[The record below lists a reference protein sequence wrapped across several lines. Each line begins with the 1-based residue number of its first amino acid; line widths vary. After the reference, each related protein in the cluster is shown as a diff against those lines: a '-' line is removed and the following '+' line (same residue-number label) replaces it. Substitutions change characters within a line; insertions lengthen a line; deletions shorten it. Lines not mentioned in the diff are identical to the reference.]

1 MPGIR
6 TTRKSPKRAIP
17 PTPEVAEEALDTAPE
32 DLDNAWLTA
41 VRAADEKQAIDIQA
55 FDLRG
60 VTSIADVFVICHGR
74 NPRQNQTIADEIEKQ
89 LKAQGDRPTA
99 VEGFSN
105 AEWILMDYGA
115 CIIHIFSEQAR
126 EYYGLDRLY
135 RDARRLEISPA
146 E

>member
-1 MPGIR
+1 LPGTR
-6 TTRKSPKRAIP
+6 TTRKPQKRVTP
-17 PTPEVAEEALDTAPE
+17 PTPEVIEEALDPSPE
-32 DLDNAWLTA
+32 DLDSRWLTA

-89 LKAQGDRPTA
+89 LKAQGDRPIA
-99 VEGFSN
+99 VEGFTN

-115 CIIHIFSEQAR
+115 CIIHIFSEKAR

-135 RDARRLEISPA
+135 RDALRLEVSPA
-146 E
+146 K

>member
-1 MPGIR
+1 LPGTR
-6 TTRKSPKRAIP
+6 TTRKPLKRAIP
-17 PTPEVAEEALDTAPE
+17 PTLEVIEEALDPSPE

-60 VTSIADVFVICHGR
+60 VTSIADAFVICHGR

-89 LKAQGDRPTA
+89 LKAQGDRPIA

-115 CIIHIFSEQAR
+115 LIIHVFIEKAR

-135 RDARRLEISPA
+135 RDARRIA
-146 E
+146 TK